1 MPYHIRWLVEKRV
14 LLSTFSDT
22 LTRTEL
28 IAYMGDVVSQL
39 RNGTPIV
46 YHMSD
51 TLQLNRVEISLRAFQ
66 DLLKSFALFTDL
78 GCQIDITKP
87 NANGIFTSVASQFT
101 RINVKH
107 AASLEEA
114 IAFLKQVAPDLRDL
128 EWQCSTHL
136 DP

>member
-1 MPYHIRWLVEKRV
+1 MSYHIRWLVEKRV

-22 LTRTEL
+22 LTRAEL
-28 IAYMGDVVSQL
+28 IAYMGDVVSLL
-39 RNGTPIV
+39 RNGIPIV
-46 YHMSD
+46 YHVSD
-51 TLQLNRVEISLRAFQ
+51 TLQLDHVEISLRAFQ

-87 NANGIFTSVASQFT
+87 NTHMIFTSVASQFT
-101 RINVKH
+101 RIKVKH

-114 IAFLKQVAPDLRDL
+114 IAFLKQVAPDLRGL
-128 EWQCSTHL
+128 EWQCSNNL